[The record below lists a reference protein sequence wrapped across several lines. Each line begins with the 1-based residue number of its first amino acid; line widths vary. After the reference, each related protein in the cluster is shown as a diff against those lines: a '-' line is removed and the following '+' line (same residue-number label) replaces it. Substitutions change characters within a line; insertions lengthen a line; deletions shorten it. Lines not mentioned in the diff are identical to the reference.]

1 MELRVLRY
9 FLAVCQE
16 KNITKAAESLHIA
29 QPSLSK
35 QMKDLENEL
44 GVTLFIR
51 GHRQISLTEE
61 GYFLRDRAQEMID
74 MEQQT
79 AQALTNSKL
88 ITGTLNIGTG
98 QSFKIRS
105 ITKIIDQIIQTTP
118 KVHFNFY
125 DGDADDIE
133 AGINDGSLDFGVIM
147 GDRPLDAFESLIL
160 PERNQF
166 FAIFNK
172 DLVLAKKNKITPED
186 LIDYPIISSG
196 QSLVNDKFRNW
207 WGNLYDKVNNVAN
220 SNLAY
225 TASLLASEGH
235 SVQITYNN
243 LYDKN
248 LERLTARPLSPKITD
263 PNIVIWKKNRRF
275 SNLGNLFLEKL
286 RNSLNDF

>member
-16 KNITKAAESLHIA
+16 KNISKAAASLHMA

-35 QMKDLENEL
+35 QIKDLEKEL
-44 GVTLFIR
+44 GVTLFTR
-51 GHRQISLTEE
+51 GRRQISLTEE

-74 MEQQT
+74 MEEQT
-79 AQALTNSKL
+79 TQALISSKL
-88 ITGTLNIGTG
+88 ITGSLNIGTG
-98 QSFKIRS
+98 QSFEIRS

-118 KVHFNFY
+118 QVHFNFY

-133 AGINDGSLDFGVIM
+133 AKVNDGSLDFGIIM
-147 GDRPLDAFESLIL
+147 GDRPIENFESLIL

-166 FAIFNK
+166 FAIFSEKLPLAQK
-172 DLVLAKKNKITPED
+172 DKITPTE
-186 LIDYPIISSG
+186 LIEYPIISSG

-207 WGNLYDKVNNVAN
+207 WGNLYDEVYTVAT

-235 SVQITYNN
+235 AVQISYNN
-243 LYDKN
+243 LYDKKI
-248 LERLTARPLSPKITD
+248 EGLTARPLFPEVSD
-263 PNIVIWKKNRRF
+263 PNIVIWKKNRKL

-286 RNSLNDF
+286 QASLNK